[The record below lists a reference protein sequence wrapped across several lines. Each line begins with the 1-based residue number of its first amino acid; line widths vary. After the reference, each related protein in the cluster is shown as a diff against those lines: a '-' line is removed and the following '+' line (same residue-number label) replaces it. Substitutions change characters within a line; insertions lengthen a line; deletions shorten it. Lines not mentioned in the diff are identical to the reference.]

1 MAKNQIT
8 IAFSNDPLLTH
19 SEPTKYTGLKPT
31 QLKAAVAA
39 GLLPEPVRL
48 GARLRGWRKSD
59 LDRLLIGNTT
69 TTPTTV

>member
-1 MAKNQIT
+1 MAKTQIT

-19 SEPTKYTGLKPT
+19 SEPSKYTGLTPT

-48 GARLRGWRKSD
+48 GARLRGWRKSA
-59 LDRLLIGNTT
+59 LDALIGNTKA
-69 TTPTTV
+69 TTV

>member
-8 IAFSNDPLLTH
+8 IPFSNDPLLVH
-19 SEPTKYTGLKPT
+19 SEPTKYTRLKPT

-48 GARLRGWRKSD
+48 GARLRGWRKSS
-59 LDRLLIGNTT
+59 LDALIGNTT
-69 TTPTTV
+69 PTITAQ